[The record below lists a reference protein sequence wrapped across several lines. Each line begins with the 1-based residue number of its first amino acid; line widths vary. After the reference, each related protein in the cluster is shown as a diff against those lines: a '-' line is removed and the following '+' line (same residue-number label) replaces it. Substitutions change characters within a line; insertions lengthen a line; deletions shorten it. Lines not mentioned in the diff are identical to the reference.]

1 MNEQYDKVYHVG
13 SKKKFF
19 DFDLMEM
26 WQYRDLYVMYIKRDM
41 VTYYKQTIFGPL
53 WYIVQPLLM
62 TLMYMLIFGK
72 MAGIPTDGIPQPLFY
87 LSGIALWNYFNQC
100 FMACSNT
107 FSVNQYVFSKVYFPR
122 MVVPLASCTSTL
134 IRLVIQIGI
143 FIVAFIGYVV
153 FQDFHPD
160 VGWSVLFAPVIILL
174 VGLHAMAWGL
184 FFTSW
189 SVKYR
194 DLQYMIQFILQLGMY
209 ATPVIYPL
217 SFMPGNYRWIVN
229 LNPLVPLFEAFRKCC
244 LGVGTLAV
252 GELVYSVVFLMVT
265 LALSVIVFNKKNQD
279 FVDVI

>member
-1 MNEQYDKVYHVG
+1 MNEQYDKVIHVG
-13 SKKKFF
+13 ARQSV
-19 DFDLMEM
+19 FDLHLHEL
-26 WQYRDLYVMYIKRDM
+26 WQYRDLYVMYIKRDI

-53 WYIVQPLLM
+53 WYVVQPLLT
-62 TLMYMLIFGK
+62 TLMYMFIFGT

-87 LSGIALWNYFNQC
+87 LSGIALWNYFHQC

-107 FSVNQYVFSKVYFPR
+107 FTVNQYVFSRVYFPR
-122 MVVPLASCTSTL
+122 LIVPLASCTSTL
-134 IRLVIQIGI
+134 IRLLIQIGI
-143 FIVAFIGYVV
+143 FVVALVGYVIV
-153 FQDFHPD
+153 EGFRPEL
-160 VGWSVLFAPVIILL
+160 GWMLLCAPVIVLL

-217 SFMPGNYRWIVN
+217 SFMPERYHWIVN
-229 LNPLVPLFEAFRKCC
+229 LNPLVPLFEAFRHCC
-244 LGVGTLAV
+244 LGVGTYNV
-252 GELVYSVVFLMVT
+252 GGLIYSVAILIIT
-265 LALSVIVFNKKNQD
+265 LLLSVLVFNKKNQD